1 MESRNMSR
9 GLWTCEIKLTLV
21 NGQSGCVHLQADK
34 LVTIRELRQ
43 QMDKAIQ
50 MAETLTQ
57 AEVEEATPQ
66 WRPHVVNQ

>member
-1 MESRNMSR
+1 MSR

-43 QMDKAIQ
+43 QMDKAIM
-50 MAETLTQ
+50 MAETLTRGEP
-57 AEVEEATPQ
+57 AFEETTPQ
-66 WRPHVVNQ
+66 WQPRVVG